1 MALVAAKLTDED
13 LARFRSMDA
22 KKEGYRVKPDG
33 YSAQEI
39 EQNEIALSR
48 FWGEVAKRYEIDD
61 AKRWTISASTGV
73 IIYGDWD

>member
-22 KKEGYRVKPDG
+22 KKEGYRGKPDG

-61 AKRWTISASTGV
+61 AKRWTISAFTGV